1 VIGFTKQKAQ
11 EEFVMKKTAMI
22 LSTLALLMGL
32 LAGCGGGNN
41 ATPSPSASAPAQ
53 TEAAAT
59 QAPEVSQGAEDGYAD
74 GVYYA
79 EGEMNEQS
87 GWKEIVSLKVEGGKI
102 VSANWNGLNKDG
114 GLDKK
119 ASSEA
124 GKYGM
129 VAGGAKAEWHVQA
142 ADMEKYLVEK
152 QSLDE
157 LTLSDDG
164 KTDAVSSVSIG
175 VGGFVEL
182 VKKALD
188 AGPVEAGPYKDG
200 TYKAEEADFDAQTG
214 FKYNVTITV
223 ANGNIIAA
231 QWNATNK
238 DGGDDKLTLSKN
250 GEYGMKE
257 KGGAIDE
264 WHVQA
269 ARAEQFLI
277 EKNDPAAIVFDQEKQ
292 TTDAISGVTIKVAP
306 FATLAAKALEGAK

>member
-1 VIGFTKQKAQ
+1 
-11 EEFVMKKTAMI
+11 MKKTAMI
-22 LSTLALLMGL
+22 LSTLTLLMGL

-41 ATPSPSASAPAQ
+41 ATPSPSVSAPAQ
-53 TEAAAT
+53 TETAA
-59 QAPEVSQGAEDGYAD
+59 QAPEVSEGTQDGYAD

-79 EGEMNEQS
+79 EGEMNEKS

-102 VSANWNGLNKDG
+102 VNVNWNGLNKDG

-119 ASSEA
+119 AVSEA

-129 VAGGAKAEWHVQA
+129 VANGGATAEWHVQA
-142 ADMEKYLVEK
+142 ADMEKYLVDK

-157 LTLSDDG
+157 VTLNDEG

-200 TYKAEEADFDAQTG
+200 TYKAEEADFDAKTG
-214 FKYNVTITV
+214 YKYNVTITV
-223 ANGNIIAA
+223 TNGKIIAA
-231 QWNATNK
+231 QWNATHK
-238 DGGDDKLTLSKN
+238 DGGDDKVTVSKN

-264 WHVQA
+264 WHVQS

-277 EKNDPAAIVFDQEKQ
+277 EKNDPAAIVYDQEKQ

-306 FATLAAKALEGAK
+306 FAQLAAQALEGAK